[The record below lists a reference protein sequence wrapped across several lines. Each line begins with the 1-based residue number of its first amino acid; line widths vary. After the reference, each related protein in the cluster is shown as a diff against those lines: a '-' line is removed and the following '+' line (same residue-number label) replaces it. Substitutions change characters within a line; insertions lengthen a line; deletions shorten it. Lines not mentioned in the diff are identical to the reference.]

1 VPKTN
6 CEDMNS
12 HNKDIK
18 NEINN
23 ENVYYDEIN
32 NDEIQTR
39 SRTVRGRWIRKSITR
54 AVGRRTRGRVIF

>member
-39 SRTVRGRWIRKSITR
+39 IRTVRGRWIKKSITR
-54 AVGRRTRGRVIF
+54 AVGRRRGRVIF